1 MRNRIPDYKKYT
13 LEDYIMKKTDK
24 KSVATLV
31 GATVFSAFVSPVASA
46 ESNPFAL
53 NELSSGYTHV
63 AEVVPYQG
71 KQSTETAK
79 PQEAKCGQGKCGAAM
94 MKQPQMKC
102 GAGMTKQ
109 PDAAPAQTQK
119 AMEGKCAGM
128 KMDGSS
134 TAPQK

>member
-1 MRNRIPDYKKYT
+1 MKRN
-13 LEDYIMKKTDK
+13 DK
-24 KSVATLV
+24 KSVAALV
-31 GATVFSAFVSPVASA
+31 GATVVSAFVTPITASA
-46 ESNPFAL
+46 DSNPFAL

-71 KQSTETAK
+71 KQITETAK
-79 PQEAKCGQGKCGAAM
+79 PQEAKCGQGKCGAEM

-102 GAGMTKQ
+102 GAGMATQ
-109 PDAAPAQTQK
+109 PETAPAQTPK

-134 TAPQK
+134 AAPQK

>member
-1 MRNRIPDYKKYT
+1 
-13 LEDYIMKKTDK
+13 MKRTDK
-24 KSVATLV
+24 KSVAALV
-31 GATVFSAFVSPVASA
+31 GATVVSAFVTPIAASA
-46 ESNPFAL
+46 DSNPFAL
-53 NELSSGYTHV
+53 HELSSGYTHV

-71 KQSTETAK
+71 NQSTETAK
-79 PQEAKCGQGKCGAAM
+79 PQEAKCGQGKCGAEM

-102 GAGMTKQ
+102 GAGMKQ
-109 PDAAPAQTQK
+109 PETAPAQTPK